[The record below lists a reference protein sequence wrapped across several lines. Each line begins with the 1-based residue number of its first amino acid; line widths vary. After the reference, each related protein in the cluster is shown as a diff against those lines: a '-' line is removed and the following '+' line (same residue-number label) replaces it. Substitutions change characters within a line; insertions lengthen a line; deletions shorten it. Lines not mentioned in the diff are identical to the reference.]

1 MPTAELLEA
10 TRMLSKSQF
19 AFVAT
24 ATVVNK
30 AVTEGKPQWL
40 VDQLHPVQAS
50 RTSKG
55 RLEPLRTR
63 TNLRGGVPGSK
74 GS

>member
-1 MPTAELLEA
+1 MDLPQRYQNQLMRILAGATYLQMPTTELLEA

-40 VDQLHPVQAS
+40 VDQLHPVQA
-50 RTSKG
+50 KG
-55 RLEPLRTR
+55 
-63 TNLRGGVPGSK
+63 G
-74 GS
+74 